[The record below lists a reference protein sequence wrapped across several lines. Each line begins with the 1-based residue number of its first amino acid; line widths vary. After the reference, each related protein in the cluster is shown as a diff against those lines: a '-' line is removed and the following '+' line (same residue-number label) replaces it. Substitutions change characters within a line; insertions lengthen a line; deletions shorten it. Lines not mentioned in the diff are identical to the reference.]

1 MGKLDSI
8 SHGPETP
15 HGGAMGS
22 DGTPSTQWVA
32 LQLRNNKPKGFTV
45 LQQVISKHTFC
56 PRERRYLISQGCWM
70 QTQLWEMVQVKC
82 NQGPA
87 FWAYPERYV
96 EVQESHGGLSFP
108 TGSLLDFK
116 LSWLLANLHMN
127 VQLHWLLWVA

>member
-45 LQQVISKHTFC
+45 L
-56 PRERRYLISQGCWM
+56 
-70 QTQLWEMVQVKC
+70 
-82 NQGPA
+82 
-87 FWAYPERYV
+87 
-96 EVQESHGGLSFP
+96 
-108 TGSLLDFK
+108 
-116 LSWLLANLHMN
+116 
-127 VQLHWLLWVA
+127 